1 MKLPLFIALLL
12 SAFAAFAQTDYPDP
26 PPFTGVSEAKVKVEA
41 NWLLL
46 PMNGGERYNKVK
58 ITDADGNTV
67 FAGSVL
73 LADGNAQW
81 HAPVDVSKFKGGEI
95 TFSYQ
100 TLTKEPSFR
109 QVDELGYTD
118 HSKDRGRPTS
128 HLTPKFGYMGD
139 FCGLVKVGGLWHA
152 YFLFNPYAMTPHE
165 PYFIAHAV
173 SDDLVNWDYKP
184 DVMRPVFSD
193 GAAVYPVAGSAFF
206 DKNNKSGFFDSGS
219 GVILI
224 VEKSDGSTVLVS
236 SEGAELAVLSGLGG
250 KSVGAPSLSYLE
262 KQKLWLVVKCVS
274 SGGSN
279 VVEFY
284 TSRDLSNWKLSGSV
298 AADMPSPTLFETF
311 VSASDTKKY
320 VLWGGDGSYLVGDFD
335 GGNFRSDFSKPAR
348 LFYGDARGAQIWQ
361 NVPSGRILATA
372 RVDQP
377 GDLMRDVGQ
386 SFSQSASIPW
396 ELRLADTKRGLR
408 LRASVPQEIVGHF
421 GRPEDALGIPQLQ
434 FRSNVF
440 SLPEAVGNNFAVVF
454 TFDTSEL
461 VGFSLRAGVAKFGY
475 SKISESYEITRIETN
490 KYAIKATDPR
500 PDGFTSAMIFLD
512 TYSAEAFFLDGSAVL
527 FMGDS
532 YLNPEQE
539 IKVGCN
545 GEIFVDKV
553 SRIPINRVSP
563 EQRAKAAQAVVD
575 SVNKK

>member
-1 MKLPLFIALLL
+1 M
-12 SAFAAFAQTDYPDP
+12 
-26 PPFTGVSEAKVKVEA
+26 
-41 NWLLL
+41 
-46 PMNGGERYNKVK
+46 
-58 ITDADGNTV
+58 
-67 FAGSVL
+67 
-73 LADGNAQW
+73 
-81 HAPVDVSKFKGGEI
+81 
-95 TFSYQ
+95 
-100 TLTKEPSFR
+100 
-109 QVDELGYTD
+109 
-118 HSKDRGRPTS
+118 
-128 HLTPKFGYMGD
+128 
-139 FCGLVKVGGLWHA
+139 
-152 YFLFNPYAMTPHE
+152 
-165 PYFIAHAV
+165 
-173 SDDLVNWDYKP
+173 
-184 DVMRPVFSD
+184 
-193 GAAVYPVAGSAFF
+193 AGSAFF

-250 KSVGAPSLSYLE
+250 KSVGSPSLSYLE

-298 AADMPSPTLFETF
+298 AADMPSPTLFETY
-311 VSASDTKKY
+311 VSASDTRKY
-320 VLWGGDGSYLVGDFD
+320 VIWGGDGSYLVGGFD
-335 GGNFRSDFSKPAR
+335 GGNFKSDFPKPAR

-361 NVPSGRILATA
+361 NVPSGRVLTTA
-372 RVDQP
+372 RIDQP

>member
-1 MKLPLFIALLL
+1 M
-12 SAFAAFAQTDYPDP
+12 
-26 PPFTGVSEAKVKVEA
+26 
-41 NWLLL
+41 
-46 PMNGGERYNKVK
+46 
-58 ITDADGNTV
+58 
-67 FAGSVL
+67 
-73 LADGNAQW
+73 
-81 HAPVDVSKFKGGEI
+81 
-95 TFSYQ
+95 
-100 TLTKEPSFR
+100 
-109 QVDELGYTD
+109 
-118 HSKDRGRPTS
+118 
-128 HLTPKFGYMGD
+128 
-139 FCGLVKVGGLWHA
+139 
-152 YFLFNPYAMTPHE
+152 
-165 PYFIAHAV
+165 
-173 SDDLVNWDYKP
+173 
-184 DVMRPVFSD
+184 
-193 GAAVYPVAGSAFF
+193 
-206 DKNNKSGFFDSGS
+206 
-219 GVILI
+219 
-224 VEKSDGSTVLVS
+224 
-236 SEGAELAVLSGLGG
+236 
-250 KSVGAPSLSYLE
+250 
-262 KQKLWLVVKCVS
+262 VKCVS

-298 AADMPSPTLFETF
+298 AADMPSPTLFETY
-311 VSASDTKKY
+311 VSASDTRKY
-320 VLWGGDGSYLVGDFD
+320 VLWGGDGSYLVGGFD
-335 GGNFRSDFSKPAR
+335 GGNFRSDFPKPAR